1 MSQRRI
7 EKRQVGQTMQIY
19 DNETK
24 TNDTQ
29 EYIDIVKVLDEIWTE
44 FLRHL
49 GSITIL
55 FFLVVILVCSYSW
68 FGYEP
73 MYEAY
78 STFVVSS
85 NQTTEADIALAARLA
100 NSFEHAFTDS
110 GLRDKIVDELRMDW
124 EDDFKVDVSATTLE
138 DTNFITIT
146 VNSDDGIIAQTIL
159 ELIEENYPDIA
170 KQIVGNIT
178 LTSIDATGILTEPTN
193 PFSWITIILQGSLA
207 GLVVIVVIL
216 YIYVSNKKTIH
227 SAGDIKRHL
236 NASCIGTV
244 PITSFKK
251 RKKNADPLLVITNDR
266 VQQSYKEAIHT
277 LRIRIERV
285 MEKEEKKVILVTS
298 SLPNEGKSTIAV
310 NLALSIA
317 SRGKKV
323 LLIDGDLRAPSVYKY
338 FTKEQMK
345 KKKGLS
351 DILLNNGSIKD
362 AVFSPSIQNLD
373 VILGGERIEDP
384 SEILAGEQLHLLLEE
399 VKKSYD
405 YIIFDSS
412 PAAML
417 SDTTA
422 IAGIMDAVLFVIRQD
437 YTKIQYAQEGL
448 ALLNESGIL
457 SLGCVMN
464 YAEAGLNHYG
474 YGYYGSRYS
483 KYRYSKY
490 ERYYGKDN

>member
-1 MSQRRI
+1 M
-7 EKRQVGQTMQIY
+7 QVY
-19 DNETK
+19 DNQVEVD
-24 TNDTQ
+24 NAD
-29 EYIDIVKVLDEIWTE
+29 EYIDIGAVLDEMWIE

-49 GSITIL
+49 GSITVL
-55 FFLVVILVCSYSW
+55 FLSIVAVVCLYVWISYK
-68 FGYEP
+68 P
-73 MYEAY
+73 VYEAY
-78 STFVVSS
+78 STFVVTG
-85 NQTTEADIALAARLA
+85 NQTTDTDIVLATRLA
-100 NSFEHAFTDS
+100 NSFQQAFVDS
-110 GLRDKIVDELRMDW
+110 GLRNKIVDELKKDW
-124 EDDFKVDVSATTLE
+124 GDDFEAEVSATALE
-138 DTNFITIT
+138 DTNFVTIT

-159 ELIEENYPDIA
+159 ELIEEDYPDIA
-170 KQIVGNIT
+170 KQIVGNVT
-178 LTSIDATGILTEPTN
+178 LSSIDATGILTEPTN
-193 PFSWITIILQGSLA
+193 PFSWITIILESSLGA
-207 GLVVIVVIL
+207 LVVIVVIL

-244 PITSFKK
+244 PIMSFKK

-277 LRIRIERV
+277 LRIRIEKV

-384 SEILAGEQLHLLLEE
+384 SKILAGEQLHLLLEE

-422 IAGIMDAVLFVIRQD
+422 MAGIMDAVLFVIRQD

>member
-1 MSQRRI
+1 MR
-7 EKRQVGQTMQIY
+7 QTMQVY
-19 DNETK
+19 DNQVEVD
-24 TNDTQ
+24 NAD
-29 EYIDIVKVLDEIWTE
+29 EYIDIGAVLDEMWIE

-49 GSITIL
+49 GSITVL
-55 FFLVVILVCSYSW
+55 FLSIVAVVCLYVWISYK
-68 FGYEP
+68 P
-73 MYEAY
+73 VYEAY
-78 STFVVSS
+78 STFVVTG
-85 NQTTEADIALAARLA
+85 NQTTDTDIVLATRLA
-100 NSFEHAFTDS
+100 NSFQQTFVDS
-110 GLRDKIVDELRMDW
+110 RLRDKIVDELKKDW
-124 EDDFKVDVSATTLE
+124 GDDFEAEVSATALE
-138 DTNFITIT
+138 DTNFVTIT

-159 ELIEENYPDIA
+159 ELIEEDYPDIA
-170 KQIVGNIT
+170 KQIVGNVT
-178 LTSIDATGILTEPTN
+178 LSSIDATGILTEPTN
-193 PFSWITIILQGSLA
+193 PFSWITIILESSLGA
-207 GLVVIVVIL
+207 LVVIVVIL